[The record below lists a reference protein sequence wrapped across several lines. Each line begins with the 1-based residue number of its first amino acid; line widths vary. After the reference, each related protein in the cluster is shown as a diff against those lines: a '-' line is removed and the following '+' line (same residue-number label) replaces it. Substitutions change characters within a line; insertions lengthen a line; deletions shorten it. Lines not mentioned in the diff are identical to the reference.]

1 MKLDPSQLS
10 AGQRYKLLVGCVTP
24 RPIALV
30 SSISADGRPNLAP
43 FSFFNGISAD
53 PMAVMFSPFTKS
65 DGSDKDTTTNVLPVA
80 EGGRGEFVIN
90 LAVQDNVRRMAG
102 CAEDLPYGE
111 SEFDFAGLTAVSSE
125 VVAPPRVAESP
136 VAFECRTL
144 QVLRLAESVPLSGNL
159 VIGEVV
165 AVHIEDHL
173 IDEGFRVDQGGLKTV
188 GRMGGPTYCRTTAQF
203 ELGRGLAALQGPR
216 PFDGSD

>member
-30 SSISADGRPNLAP
+30 SSISADGRTNLAP
-43 FSFFNGISAD
+43 FSFFNGLSAE

-65 DGSDKDTTTNVLPVA
+65 DGGDKDTTTNVLPIE

-90 LAVQDNVRRMAG
+90 LAVEGNVRRMAG

-111 SEFDFAGLTAVSSE
+111 SEFDFAGLTAVESD

-144 QVLRLAESVPLSGNL
+144 QVLRLAPNVPMSGNL

-165 AVHIEDHL
+165 AVHIEDRL
-173 IDEGFRVDQGGLKTV
+173 IDAQFRVDQALLNTV
-188 GRMGGPTYCRTTAQF
+188 GRMGGPTYCRTTEQF
-203 ELGRGLAALQGPR
+203 QLGRGLAALNGLA
-216 PFDGSD
+216 PFEGSD